1 MIFLMIMN
9 LQFQTLSISSLI
21 WGFCHLLKDKRTII
35 KEIDDSSIRMHNRI
49 IYGMILTSIVFC
61 VFDSNSIY
69 AQNIENWKTFT
80 DPAKRFIL
88 FYPPD
93 LELKGRENFLSS
105 VDITLGNPNFDK
117 GFKITVTY
125 NDDDKSLLDYVNG
138 QEILPD
144 NYLLAVEEQLKP
156 SYQVYKVG
164 TKFLRSE
171 NLYGFPTVSNTVDY
185 TNYLGESGRTK
196 NVLAIVNGKGSFLLS
211 YSNSLEAYNGYL
223 PTVSQIIKSIV
234 ILK

>member
-1 MIFLMIMN
+1 MN
-9 LQFQTLSISSLI
+9 NALVLGVTLFSIS
-21 WGFCHLLKDKRTII
+21 FC
-35 KEIDDSSIRMHNRI
+35 
-49 IYGMILTSIVFC
+49 ILNIE
-61 VFDSNSIY
+61 SIY
-69 AQNIENWKTFT
+69 AQNIENWLTYT

-93 LELKGRENFLSS
+93 LEIKGKENFLSS
-105 VDITLGNPNFDK
+105 VDVTLGNQNFDRA
-117 GFKITVTY
+117 FKITVMY
-125 NDDDKSLLDYVNG
+125 NDDDKSLLDHIKG
-138 QEILPD
+138 LGISPD
-144 NYLLAVEEQLKP
+144 KYLLELEEQLKP
-156 SYQVYKVG
+156 SYQVYHAG
-164 TKFLRSE
+164 AKFLRSE

-223 PTVSQIIKSIV
+223 PTVNQIIKSIV

>member
-1 MIFLMIMN
+1 
-9 LQFQTLSISSLI
+9 
-21 WGFCHLLKDKRTII
+21 
-35 KEIDDSSIRMHNRI
+35 
-49 IYGMILTSIVFC
+49 MILTSIVFC

-105 VDITLGNPNFDK
+105 VDLTLGNPNFDK

-171 NLYGFPTVSNTVDY
+171 NVYGYPTVSNTVDY

-211 YSNSLEAYNGYL
+211 YSNSLKDYNGYL
-223 PTVSQIIKSIV
+223 PTVNQIIKSIV

>member
-1 MIFLMIMN
+1 MVLKKGHRRFPNIL
-9 LQFQTLSISSLI
+9 LI
-21 WGFCHLLKDKRTII
+21 KHTNY
-35 KEIDDSSIRMHNRI
+35 SSIRMRNAL
-49 IYGMILTSIVFC
+49 ILLVTLFSIFL
-61 VFDSNSIY
+61 FILNIESIY
-69 AQNIENWKTFT
+69 AQNIENWQTFT

-93 LELKGRENFLSS
+93 LEIKGRENFLSS
-105 VDITLGNPNFDK
+105 VDVTLGNQNFDR

-125 NDDDKSLLDYVNG
+125 NDDDKSLLNYAQG
-138 QEILPD
+138 LGISPD
-144 NYLLAVEEQLKP
+144 NYLLAMEEQLKP
-156 SYQVYKVG
+156 SYQVYDVG
-164 TKFLRSE
+164 AKFLRSE

-223 PTVSQIIKSIV
+223 PTVNQIIKSIV

>member
-1 MIFLMIMN
+1 MDNSTIRLRNTVILSVTLFSVFL
-9 LQFQTLSISSLI
+9 F
-21 WGFCHLLKDKRTII
+21 
-35 KEIDDSSIRMHNRI
+35 
-49 IYGMILTSIVFC
+49 ILNIE
-61 VFDSNSIY
+61 SIY
-69 AQNIENWKTFT
+69 AQNIENWLTFT

-105 VDITLGNPNFDK
+105 VDVTLGNQNFDR

-125 NDDDKSLLDYVNG
+125 NDDDKSLLDYVKG
-138 QEILPD
+138 QEISPD

-223 PTVSQIIKSIV
+223 PTVNQIIKSIV

>member
-1 MIFLMIMN
+1 MVLKKGHPRFPNVL
-9 LQFQTLSISSLI
+9 LI
-21 WGFCHLLKDKRTII
+21 KHTNY
-35 KEIDDSSIRMHNRI
+35 SSIRMRNAL
-49 IYGMILTSIVFC
+49 ILLVTLFSIFL
-61 VFDSNSIY
+61 FILNIESIH
-69 AQNIENWKTFT
+69 AQNIENWQTFT

-93 LELKGRENFLSS
+93 LEIKGRENFLSS
-105 VDITLGNPNFDK
+105 VDVTLGNQNFAR

-125 NDDDKSLLDYVNG
+125 NDDDKSLLDHVKG
-138 QEILPD
+138 FGISPD
-144 NYLLAVEEQLKP
+144 NYLLAMEEQLKP
-156 SYQVYKVG
+156 SYQVYHVG
-164 TKFLRSE
+164 AKFLRSE

-185 TNYLGESGRTK
+185 TDYLGESGRTK

-223 PTVSQIIKSIV
+223 PTVNQIIKSIV

>member
-35 KEIDDSSIRMHNRI
+35 KEIDDSSIRMHNMI

>member
-1 MIFLMIMN
+1 MHNTIVLGV
-9 LQFQTLSISSLI
+9 TLFSIS
-21 WGFCHLLKDKRTII
+21 FC
-35 KEIDDSSIRMHNRI
+35 
-49 IYGMILTSIVFC
+49 ILNIE
-61 VFDSNSIY
+61 SIY
-69 AQNIENWKTFT
+69 AQNIENWQTFT

-93 LELKGRENFLSS
+93 LEIKGRENFLSS
-105 VDITLGNPNFDK
+105 VDVTLGNQNFDR

-125 NDDDKSLLDYVNG
+125 NDDDKSLLNYAQG
-138 QEILPD
+138 QDISLN
-144 NYLLAVEEQLKP
+144 NYLLAMEEQLKP
-156 SYQVYKVG
+156 SYQVYNVG

-171 NLYGFPTVSNTVDY
+171 NLYGFPTVSNIVDY

-223 PTVSQIIKSIV
+223 PTVNQIIKSIV

>member
-1 MIFLMIMN
+1 LFN
-9 LQFQTLSISSLI
+9 QSLALFI
-21 WGFCHLLKDKRTII
+21 VI
-35 KEIDDSSIRMHNRI
+35 
-49 IYGMILTSIVFC
+49 SIVFL
-61 VFDSNSIY
+61 VLNVNSTY

-88 FYPPD
+88 IYPPD
-93 LELKGRENFLSS
+93 LELKGKENFLSS
-105 VDITLGNPNFDK
+105 VDVTLGNPNFARQ
-117 GFKITVTY
+117 FKITVTY
-125 NDDDKSLLDYVNG
+125 NDDDKPLVNFAQG
-138 QEILPD
+138 AEISPD
-144 NYLLAVEEQLKP
+144 SYLLAVEEQLKP

-171 NLYGFPTVSNTVDY
+171 NVYGYPTVSNTVDY

-211 YSNSLEAYNGYL
+211 YSNSLKAYNGYL
-223 PTVSQIIKSIV
+223 PTVNQILKSIV

>member
-1 MIFLMIMN
+1 MHNTIVLGV
-9 LQFQTLSISSLI
+9 TLFSIS
-21 WGFCHLLKDKRTII
+21 
-35 KEIDDSSIRMHNRI
+35 
-49 IYGMILTSIVFC
+49 FC
-61 VFDSNSIY
+61 VLNIESIY
-69 AQNIENWKTFT
+69 AQNIENWQTFT

-93 LELKGRENFLSS
+93 LEIKGRENFLSS
-105 VDITLGNPNFDK
+105 VDLTLGNQNFDR
-117 GFKITVTY
+117 GFKITVNY
-125 NDDDKSLLDYVNG
+125 NDDDKSLLNYAQG
-138 QEILPD
+138 QDISLN
-144 NYLLAVEEQLKP
+144 NYLLAMEEQLKP
-156 SYQVYKVG
+156 SYQVYNVG

-223 PTVSQIIKSIV
+223 PTVNQIIKSIV

>member
-1 MIFLMIMN
+1 MTMRNEIILGVTM
-9 LQFQTLSISSLI
+9 LSIAY
-21 WGFCHLLKDKRTII
+21 CA
-35 KEIDDSSIRMHNRI
+35 
-49 IYGMILTSIVFC
+49 
-61 VFDSNSIY
+61 SNMQPIY
-69 AQNIENWKTFT
+69 AQNIENWLTFT

-105 VDITLGNPNFDK
+105 VDVTLGNQNFDR

-125 NDDDKSLLDYVNG
+125 NDDDKSLLNYAQG
-138 QEILPD
+138 QKISPD
-144 NYLLAVEEQLKP
+144 NYLLAVEEQLKQ
-156 SYQVYKVG
+156 SYQVYNVG

-196 NVLAIVNGKGSFLLS
+196 NVLAIVNDKGSFLFS
-211 YSNSLEAYNGYL
+211 YSNSLIASNGYL
-223 PTVSQIIKSIV
+223 TTVNQIIKSIV

>member
-1 MIFLMIMN
+1 MDN
-9 LQFQTLSISSLI
+9 ST
-21 WGFCHLLKDKRTII
+21 
-35 KEIDDSSIRMHNRI
+35 IRMHKNV
-49 IYGMILTSIVFC
+49 ILAFALFSVFL
-61 VFDSNSIY
+61 FILNIESTY

-105 VDITLGNPNFDK
+105 VDVTLDNQNFDRE
-117 GFKITVTY
+117 FKITATY
-125 NDDDKSLLDYVNG
+125 NDDDQSLVNYAQG
-138 QEILPD
+138 AEISAD
-144 NYLLAVEEQLKP
+144 NYLLGVEEQLKP
-156 SYQVYKVG
+156 SYQVYKAG

-171 NLYGFPTVSNTVDY
+171 NLYGYPASSNTVDY

-211 YSNSLEAYNGYL
+211 YSNSIEAYDGYL
-223 PTVSQIIKSIV
+223 PIVNQIIKSIV

>member
-1 MIFLMIMN
+1 MHNAIVLGV
-9 LQFQTLSISSLI
+9 TLFSIS
-21 WGFCHLLKDKRTII
+21 
-35 KEIDDSSIRMHNRI
+35 
-49 IYGMILTSIVFC
+49 FC
-61 VFDSNSIY
+61 VLNIESIY
-69 AQNIENWKTFT
+69 AQNIENWQTFT

-105 VDITLGNPNFDK
+105 VDVTLGNQNFDR

-125 NDDDKSLLDYVNG
+125 NDDDKSLLNYAQG
-138 QEILPD
+138 QDISPN
-144 NYLLAVEEQLKP
+144 NYLLAMEEQLKP
-156 SYQVYKVG
+156 SYQVYNVG

-211 YSNSLEAYNGYL
+211 YSNSLEAYNGYI
-223 PTVSQIIKSIV
+223 PTVNQIIKAIV

>member
-1 MIFLMIMN
+1 VSPLAVI
-9 LQFQTLSISSLI
+9 SIISLVI
-21 WGFCHLLKDKRTII
+21 
-35 KEIDDSSIRMHNRI
+35 SIQS
-49 IYGMILTSIVFC
+49 T
-61 VFDSNSIY
+61 Y
-69 AQNIENWKTFT
+69 AQNIENWKTFA

-88 FYPPD
+88 IYPPD
-93 LELKGRENFLSS
+93 LELKGKENFLSS
-105 VDITLGNPNFDK
+105 VDVTLGNPNFDRE
-117 GFKITVTY
+117 FKITVTY
-125 NDDDKSLLDYVNG
+125 NDDDKLLLNYAQG
-138 QEILPD
+138 QVISAD

-156 SYQVYKVG
+156 SYQVYHVG

-196 NVLAIVNGKGSFLLS
+196 NVLAIVNGKGTFLLS

-223 PTVSQIIKSIV
+223 PTVNQIIKSIV

>member
-1 MIFLMIMN
+1 
-9 LQFQTLSISSLI
+9 
-21 WGFCHLLKDKRTII
+21 
-35 KEIDDSSIRMHNRI
+35 
-49 IYGMILTSIVFC
+49 MILGVSMFSIAFFVL
-61 VFDSNSIY
+61 NMQSIY
-69 AQNIENWKTFT
+69 AQNIENWLTYA

-105 VDITLGNPNFDK
+105 VDVTLGNPNFDRE
-117 GFKITVTY
+117 FKITVTY
-125 NDDDKSLLDYVNG
+125 HDDDKLLSNHTLG
-138 QEILPD
+138 QDISPD
-144 NYLLAVEEQLKP
+144 NYLLAMEEQLKP
-156 SYQVYKVG
+156 SYQVYNVG
-164 TKFLRSE
+164 GKFLRSE
-171 NLYGFPTVSNTVDY
+171 NLYGFPTVSNTVDF

-223 PTVSQIIKSIV
+223 PTVNQIIKSIV

>member
-1 MIFLMIMN
+1 
-9 LQFQTLSISSLI
+9 
-21 WGFCHLLKDKRTII
+21 
-35 KEIDDSSIRMHNRI
+35 MHNRI
-49 IYGMILTSIVFC
+49 VLRITLFSISFCILNIE
-61 VFDSNSIY
+61 SIY
-69 AQNIENWKTFT
+69 AQNIENWQTFT

-93 LELKGRENFLSS
+93 LEIKGRENFLSS
-105 VDITLGNPNFDK
+105 VDVTLGNQNFDR

-125 NDDDKSLLDYVNG
+125 NDDDKSLLNYAQG
-138 QEILPD
+138 QDISPN
-144 NYLLAVEEQLKP
+144 NYLLAMEEQLKP
-156 SYQVYKVG
+156 SYQVYHVG
-164 TKFLRSE
+164 AKFLRSE

-223 PTVSQIIKSIV
+223 PTVNQIIKSIV

>member
-1 MIFLMIMN
+1 MHNTIVLGV
-9 LQFQTLSISSLI
+9 TLFSIS
-21 WGFCHLLKDKRTII
+21 FC
-35 KEIDDSSIRMHNRI
+35 
-49 IYGMILTSIVFC
+49 ILNIE
-61 VFDSNSIY
+61 SIY
-69 AQNIENWKTFT
+69 AQNIENWQTFT

-93 LELKGRENFLSS
+93 LEIKGRENFLSS
-105 VDITLGNPNFDK
+105 VDLTLGNQNLDR
-117 GFKITVTY
+117 GFKITVNY
-125 NDDDKSLLDYVNG
+125 NDDDKSLLNYAQG
-138 QEILPD
+138 QDISLN
-144 NYLLAVEEQLKP
+144 NYLLAMEEQLKP
-156 SYQVYKVG
+156 SYQVYNVG

-223 PTVSQIIKSIV
+223 PTVNQIIKSIV